1 MHWAIYECSFRW
13 TATPV
18 VLANYMPTNDGID
31 VVVASE
37 SDCIVVTLRQLSHQ
51 PLAEY
56 ACRTRH
62 EHGDVG
68 RVEGISLQN

>member
-1 MHWAIYECSFRW
+1 
-13 TATPV
+13 
-18 VLANYMPTNDGID
+18 MPTNDGID

-56 ACRTRH
+56 ACCTRH